1 MNARRLI
8 ATVMLAAA
16 VTAAAGCG
24 GGGASPGGGGGSS
37 GTVKGGILRVGTT
50 NYIDSLN
57 PFVAIESQSY
67 NAFVM
72 QYPQLVQYGPSEKLE
87 GDWATSWTQS
97 SDGLTWTFHLKPGGK
112 WSDGKPL
119 TAADAAWTGN
129 LIVKYANGP
138 TAAVAAALTHVTSM
152 VAPNATTLII
162 HYDKPVA
169 NVLPQLEQFWILP
182 EHVWASHVG
191 TAGKGLKSFRPE
203 QALPSVAAGPYFIS
217 QYQEKGTTVFKP
229 NPFFY
234 GPKSNAE
241 AVAMTYYTNSTS
253 MIADLDAG
261 NIDFA
266 DQVPFNAISSLAG
279 DSRFALQSVPSSE
292 VTNITINSNP
302 LKAKNREL
310 LNPALRQALEYA
322 TDRAAIVKVIY
333 AGHARAWANMLSLQ
347 SGKFW
352 LNPAIKPL
360 PFDITK
366 ANQILDSL
374 GYKMGAGG
382 IRVVPATTGKFA
394 QAAHK
399 MEYNMIVPDS
409 LDFNGDRQYQLIAND
424 WRKVGIKVD
433 EVAGGDSGQA
443 YGLETAGSYT
453 KYDFATWDWAEYV
466 DPDAQLSY
474 MTRAQWYSWN
484 DTGYNNPTFNNQYLK
499 QATLIN
505 PKQRQSLVWK
515 MEEEIA
521 HQRPY
526 IQLVDEDT
534 VTANDKQWTGFYPDL
549 NGYCKCYYTSPHR
562 VG

>member
-8 ATVMLAAA
+8 ATMALAAV

-24 GGGASPGGGGGSS
+24 GGGAAPGGSGGTG
-37 GTVKGGILRVGTT
+37 GTVKGGILRIGTT

-72 QYPQLVQYGPSEKLE
+72 EYPQLVQYGPGEKLE

-97 SDGLTWTFHLKPGGK
+97 SDGLTWTFHLRPGGK
-112 WSDGKPL
+112 WSDGKRL

-129 LIVKYANGP
+129 TIVKYQAGP

-152 VAPNATTLII
+152 TAPNATTLVI

-169 NVLPQLEQFWILP
+169 NVLPQLEQFWVLP
-182 EHVWASHVG
+182 EHVWSKY
-191 TAGKGLKSFRPE
+191 AGGNGHNLKSFRPE
-203 QALPSVAAGPYFIS
+203 QSLPTVAGGPYSITK
-217 QYQEKGTTVFKP
+217 YQQKGTTVFKP
-229 NPFFY
+229 NPGFY

-253 MIADLDAG
+253 MIADLDSG
-261 NIDFA
+261 QIDFA
-266 DQVPFNAISSLAG
+266 DQVPFNAISSLKG

-310 LNPALRQALEYA
+310 LNPTLRQALEYA
-322 TDRAAIVKVIY
+322 TDRDSIVKVIY
-333 AGHARAWANMLSLQ
+333 AGHARPWANMLSLQ
-347 SGKFW
+347 SGSFW

-360 PFDITK
+360 PFDVAK

-374 GYKMGAGG
+374 GYKMGPGN
-382 IRVVPATTGKFA
+382 IRVVPATTGKYA
-394 QAAHK
+394 QPAHK
-399 MEYNMIVPDS
+399 MEYDVIVPDS
-409 LDFNGDRQYQLIAND
+409 LDFNGDRQFQIIAND
-424 WRKVGIKVD
+424 WKQIGIKLN
-433 EVAGGDSGQA
+433 EIAGGDSGQA
-443 YGLETAGSYT
+443 YGDETAAKYT
-453 KYDFATWDWAEYV
+453 KFDFATWDWAEYV

-474 MTRAQWYSWN
+474 MTRAQWYSWS
-484 DTGYNNPTFNNQYLK
+484 DTGYNNPLFNKQYLE

-505 PKQRQSLVWK
+505 PKERQALVWK
-515 MEEEIA
+515 MEAEVA
-521 HQRPY
+521 HDRPY

-534 VTANDKQWTGFYPDL
+534 VTANDKQWTGFYADL
-549 NGYCKCYYTSPHR
+549 NGYCKCYYTSPHMT
-562 VG
+562 G

>member
-8 ATVMLAAA
+8 ATMALAAV

-24 GGGASPGGGGGSS
+24 GGGAAPGGGGGT

-72 QYPQLVQYGPSEKLE
+72 EYPQLVQYGPGEKLE
-87 GDWATSWTQS
+87 GDWATSWSQS
-97 SDGLTWTFHLKPGGK
+97 SDGLTWTFHLKAGGK

-129 LIVKYANGP
+129 LIVKYSAGP

-152 VAPNATTLII
+152 AAPNATTLVI

-169 NVLPQLEQFWILP
+169 NVLPQLEQFWVLP
-182 EHVWASHVG
+182 EHVWSKY
-191 TAGKGLKSFRPE
+191 AGGNGKNLKSFRPE
-203 QALPSVAAGPYFIS
+203 QSLPTVAGGPYSITK
-217 QYQEKGTTVFKP
+217 YQQKGTTVFKP
-229 NPFFY
+229 NPGFY
-234 GPKSNAE
+234 GPKSNAQ

-253 MIADLDAG
+253 MIADLDSG
-261 NIDFA
+261 QIDFA
-266 DQVPFNAISSLAG
+266 DQVPYNAISSLTG
-279 DSRFALQSVPSSE
+279 DSRFSLQSVPSSE

-310 LNPALRQALEYA
+310 LNPTLRQALEYA
-322 TDRAAIVKVIY
+322 TDRNSIVKVIY
-333 AGHARAWANMLSLQ
+333 AGHARPWANMLSLQ
-347 SGKFW
+347 SGSFW

-360 PFDITK
+360 PFDIAK

-374 GYKMGAGG
+374 GYKMGPGNV
-382 IRVVPATTGKFA
+382 RVVPATTGKYA
-394 QAAHK
+394 QPAHP
-399 MEYNMIVPDS
+399 MQYDVIVPDS
-409 LDFNGDRQYQLIAND
+409 LDFNGDRQFQIIAND
-424 WRKVGIKVD
+424 WKQIGIKLN

-443 YGLETAGSYT
+443 YGDETAAKYT
-453 KYDFATWDWAEYV
+453 KFDFATWDWAEYV

-474 MTRAQWYSWN
+474 MTRAQWYSWS
-484 DTGYNNPTFNNQYLK
+484 DTGYNNPLFDKQYLQ

-505 PKQRQSLVWK
+505 PKQRQALVWK
-515 MEEEIA
+515 MEAEVA
-521 HQRPY
+521 HDRPY

-549 NGYCKCYYTSPHR
+549 NGYCKCYYTSPHKT
-562 VG
+562 G